1 MGCRKRWEW
10 LSFSHRS
17 GFLLFELLLALFLF
31 AFASLAAVPML
42 WDWQEERELDL
53 ASEEVAS
60 AIREAQMIARNES
73 EDAKGTPL
81 SASVEF
87 FCAVNETGRVA
98 YWSSQG
104 NRYIQPSGTLPAN
117 VYCSGR
123 IHVLFRKDGF
133 AGSMDKSRYSMQ
145 LRTKDGKHRQQIT
158 VAMYTGR
165 VRVTRI
171 K

>member
-1 MGCRKRWEW
+1 M
-10 LSFSHRS
+10 
-17 GFLLFELLLALFLF
+17 LLVLFLF
-31 AFASLAAVPML
+31 ALSSAAAVPML
-42 WDWQEERELDL
+42 YDWQEERELAL
-53 ASEEVAS
+53 AAEEVAS
-60 AIREAQMIARNES
+60 AIREAEMIARNES

-87 FCAVNETGRVA
+87 FCTVNETGRVA

-104 NRYIQPSGTLPAN
+104 NRSIQPSGTLPAN
-117 VYCSGR
+117 VYGSGR
-123 IHVLFRKDGF
+123 IHVLFRKDGV
-133 AGSMDKSRYSMQ
+133 AGAMGKSWYSMQ
-145 LRTKDGKHRQQIT
+145 LMTKDGEHKQKIT

>member
-1 MGCRKRWEW
+1 MIY
-10 LSFSHRS
+10 
-17 GFLLFELLLALFLF
+17 
-31 AFASLAAVPML
+31 
-42 WDWQEERELDL
+42 DWQEERELDL

-98 YWSSQG
+98 YRSSQG
-104 NRYIQPSGTLPAN
+104 NRYIQPRGTLPAN

-123 IHVLFRKDGF
+123 IYVLFRKDGF
-133 AGSMDKSRYSMQ
+133 AGAMGKSRYSMQ
-145 LRTKDGKHRQQIT
+145 LMTKDGKHRQQIT

-165 VRVTRI
+165 VRVMRI